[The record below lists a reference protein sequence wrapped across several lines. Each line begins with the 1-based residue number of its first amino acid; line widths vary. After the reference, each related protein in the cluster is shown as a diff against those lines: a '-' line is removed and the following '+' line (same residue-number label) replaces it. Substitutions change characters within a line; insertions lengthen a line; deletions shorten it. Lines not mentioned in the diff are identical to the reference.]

1 MTATRGRQ
9 KVGLRVLNVGQ
20 HSRLQIISIQYNV
33 MVTVVY
39 LGRLKYLRFGAIG
52 LYSPMPTPLT
62 VAFRKFVYMYPKLH
76 LIVDARTQKMVQNI
90 QCTHESSEKVT
101 IWKLNAQHPRLIF
114 SHTKLSS
121 RLLAAIKL
129 QVTVVN
135 NIFNQHIHCTVKN

>member
-52 LYSPMPTPLT
+52 LYSPKPLT
-62 VAFRKFVYMYPKLH
+62 VAFRKFVYMYPELL
-76 LIVDARTQKMVQNI
+76 LIVDARTRKNGA
-90 QCTHESSEKVT
+90 K
-101 IWKLNAQHPRLIF
+101 HPMYP
-114 SHTKLSS
+114 
-121 RLLAAIKL
+121 
-129 QVTVVN
+129 
-135 NIFNQHIHCTVKN
+135 